1 MLGNYRGISYAPLDP
16 MYLTAVWKMFW
27 RLKNVSVELE
37 VAAPMTGLNTCQVNT
52 HPSRQQ

>member
-1 MLGNYRGISYAPLDP
+1 MLGNYRGISYAPLDL